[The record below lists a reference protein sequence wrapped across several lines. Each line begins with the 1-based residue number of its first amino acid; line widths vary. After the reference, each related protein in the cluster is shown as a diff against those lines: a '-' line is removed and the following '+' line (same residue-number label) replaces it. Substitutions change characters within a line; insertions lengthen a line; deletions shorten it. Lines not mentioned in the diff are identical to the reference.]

1 MADKR
6 DDVVVLKMV
15 RLGFPQ
21 LFEAKASVEGSAEKF
36 SLQPIMD
43 PSTAQ
48 GKANIAAL
56 EVAFKA
62 AAKKLWAEKAD
73 KIVKTL
79 DADRKGL
86 KDGDTN
92 TNKDGDTWAGFA
104 DMMYITASNRKR
116 PQVLNRDK
124 TPITEKDNVIYG
136 GCWADVVV
144 SVWATKD
151 NKLGGNGM
159 FATLELVRFRKDGEP
174 FGAASLDADTYLDDL
189 DDDEMEDD
197 DDDAI

>member
-1 MADKR
+1 MADTR
-6 DDVVVLKMV
+6 DDVVVLKRV

-21 LFEAKASVEGSAEKF
+21 LFEPKASVEGSAEKY
-36 SLQPIMD
+36 SVQPIMD
-43 PSTAQ
+43 PTTKQ
-48 GKANIAAL
+48 GAENIKAL

-79 DADRKGL
+79 GADRAGL

-124 TPITEKDNVIYG
+124 SVIAEKDNVIYG
-136 GCWADVVV
+136 GCYADVVV
-144 SVWATKD
+144 SIWATKD
-151 NKLGGNGM
+151 QKLGGNGL
-159 FATLELVRFRKDGEP
+159 FATLELVRFRADGEP
-174 FGAASLDADTYLDDL
+174 FGAAALDADDYLEDL
-189 DDDEMEDD
+189 EEEEDEDE
-197 DDDAI
+197 AI

>member
-1 MADKR
+1 MTDKR

-15 RLGFPQ
+15 RLGFPS
-21 LFEAKASVEGSAEKF
+21 LFTPKSATEDGVPKF
-36 SLQPIMD
+36 SVQAIMD
-43 PSTAQ
+43 PATAQ

-56 EVAFKA
+56 EKAFKV
-62 AAKKLWAEKAD
+62 AAKKQWAEKAD
-73 KIVKTL
+73 KVVKGL
-79 DADRKGL
+79 DAKRQGV

-92 TNKDGDTWAGFA
+92 TNSEGDTWAGFA
-104 DMMYITASNRKR
+104 DMMYVTASNRKR

-124 TPITEKDNVIYG
+124 TPITETDNVVYG

-144 SVWATKD
+144 SIWATADK
-151 NKLGGNGM
+151 KLGGNGL

-174 FGAASLDADTYLDDL
+174 FGAASLDADDYLDDL
-189 DDDEMEDD
+189 DEDELDD

>member
-15 RLGFPQ
+15 RLGFPS
-21 LFEAKASVEGSAEKF
+21 LFTAKSATEDGVPKF
-36 SLQPIMD
+36 SVQAIMD

-56 EVAFKA
+56 EKAFKA
-62 AAKKLWAEKAD
+62 AAKKQWAEKAD
-73 KIVKTL
+73 KVV
-79 DADRKGL
+79 KGL
-86 KDGDTN
+86 DPKRQGIKDGDTN
-92 TNKDGDTWAGFA
+92 TNSEGDTWAGFA
-104 DMMYITASNRKR
+104 DMMYVTASNRKR

-124 TPITEKDNVIYG
+124 SPITEEDNVVYG

-144 SVWATKD
+144 SIWATADK
-151 NKLGGNGM
+151 KLGGNGL
-159 FATLELVRFRKDGEP
+159 FATLELVRFRKDGDP
-174 FGAASLDADTYLDDL
+174 FGAASLDADDYLEDL
-189 DDDEMEDD
+189 EDDELDD